1 MTFHLSRKMSNEF
14 INAGRQPF
22 SGKSS
27 GLDLPAVQKLLFLTG
42 PSTTYVGCAA
52 CFPPVTDCAVPLK
65 IVKKELSGVRPLVPR
80 CFQQCVM
87 LLFPT
92 RELFVYS
99 NNLKNA
105 ELLK

>member
-1 MTFHLSRKMSNEF
+1 MTFHLSRKMSKEF
-14 INAGRQPF
+14 NNVGRQLF

-27 GLDLPAVQKLLFLTG
+27 DLDLPAGQKLLFLTG

-52 CFPPVTDCAVPLK
+52 CFPSVIVSSSEDCQ
-65 IVKKELSGVRPLVPR
+65 EGTEWGETSGSR

-99 NNLKNA
+99 KNLKNA